1 MPSIMMNLSFV
12 AFVFLSAAALSSF
25 YLQIAFSSNICA
37 SKLNNYTKFQI
48 ISINTSIPSLANITK
63 MVDTILLQEK
73 RRREEKAKTKKRVKE
88 TRSEYVNLGRGG
100 DRMQNNQTRGRVSPT
115 GRNKVMM
122 TSQTL
127 MINNHSFLHQ
137 RWRSATK

>member
-25 YLQIAFSSNICA
+25 YLQIASSSNICA
-37 SKLNNYTKFQI
+37 SKLNNYTKFPI

-63 MVDTILLQEK
+63 MVDTTDAARILLQEK

-88 TRSEYVNLGRGG
+88 TSKRVRKF
-100 DRMQNNQTRGRVSPT
+100 RKRRRQNAKQPNEKKSKSHRQEQGNDDESNTDD
-115 GRNKVMM
+115 K
-122 TSQTL
+122 
-127 MINNHSFLHQ
+127 
-137 RWRSATK
+137 